1 MIYLHYIILIGL
13 VMLFQSV
20 FPVIYLQSYKISPD
34 FLLIFLTFYALRNN
48 RFLCVFSGFFIGFL
62 QDFLSNVD
70 LIGAFSFIKTIIGF
84 MLGSIRPYLNF
95 FSKKIIIL
103 IISIV
108 YIIHFTIFYL
118 LRFNNSVFDILLIV
132 KIICINYL
140 INILMFILLNK
151 ILFDSEFL
159 KK

>member
-1 MIYLHYIILIGL
+1 MIYIQYIILIGF

-20 FPVIYLQSYKISPD
+20 FPVIYLQSYRISPD

-48 RFLCVFSGFFIGFL
+48 RFTSVFIGFFIGFL

-84 MLGSIRPYLNF
+84 MVASIRPYLNF
-95 FSKKIIIL
+95 FSKKIIL
-103 IISIV
+103 SIISVV
-108 YIIHFTIFYL
+108 YIINFTIFYL
-118 LRFNNSVFDILLIV
+118 LRFNNSVFDILLIT
-132 KIICINYL
+132 KIICINFL

-151 ILFDSEFL
+151 IFFDSEFI